1 MGFEVRPKAESGHD
15 TVSAK
20 EQMSTPVSF
29 RQMSHRKNPSKLC
42 LVIFA
47 VTTFVVT
54 LALTLILCWAWPSTA
69 LSARPVITPQL
80 RVETGMH
87 TTLIRRVLP
96 DLPRN
101 RLITCSDDKTV
112 RVWQMPE
119 MRLISVLRVPI
130 DAGHEGQLYAVAV
143 SPDGRTVATGGWT
156 GWTWDGKASIYF
168 FDILSGELLRRLD
181 GFDNVVNA
189 LAWMPDGEHLC
200 VGLQGYAGFRV
211 LRLKDGKM
219 VAADTQYK
227 DDLMDMDISRRGRI
241 VTTALDGFVRLY
253 NRQFK
258 LIGRRMVPGGK
269 KPVSVRFSPDAET
282 IAVGFIDGPTISV
295 ISVQNLSLKYHAAAG
310 RMAHQVGFTSVVWSS
325 DGTTLYASGHYTGE
339 GLNPVYRWKNQGR
352 NTPEKI
358 ALTQNRITEI
368 QQMPDNHI
376 AFAAEDPGVG
386 VMAPD
391 GTLKSFRGPDIANFS
406 HAQKQLALSSDASV
420 VRYPLRR
427 DNRTQHSFAVFGG
440 GDQNTANVPDKP
452 VFVPILQAKGIKVSD
467 WKDSFTP
474 KINGRT
480 PVLEEYEFSRCYAI
494 TPDYKAVLLGTEWAV
509 RLLRPDA
516 SEIWHVKLP
525 AVAWSVNVSRNG
537 HLAVAMLSDGTIR
550 WYRMEDGREVLA
562 YFPHNNGREWIVWV
576 PDGYYMSSVYGDN
589 YIGWHLNRGKD
600 LTPDFYRAMQF
611 DRILYRPDIVAASF
625 RTALKPVT
633 RSLEQPLQS
642 ADFEI
647 TRLRDIAPP
656 RLRLKH
662 AGIRE
667 SIGGRFRLTIE
678 LHGEKNALPI
688 RDYSVFV
695 NNIPVTPAQERKLT
709 GSETD
714 SFRRTLQIDLS
725 AQHNDIRVEAFNG
738 ISIGIAETYIALS
751 GGMRPKPA
759 KGNLYMLAVGVNVFS
774 ALPRRSHLAYAAQDA
789 EELGQTWKMRG
800 AEHYKH
806 TMVYTIS
813 DNSPDK
819 PNKKIIVDAL
829 KFVQEAGPD
838 DTVVIFLASH
848 GLSDPA
854 GNYYFVPRDAALQ
867 DIANTQKGEKAPSLI
882 SWKVFFDA
890 LRNTAGRRVLIVDT
904 CKARNIEGKFEAHSL
919 MKRSAASQF
928 ALIVASKG
936 EEESQEYP
944 PANHGLFTYALLRA
958 FTQHADMNHDGVVSL
973 REVFDYARPI
983 VEKLYHKQV
992 GPQTPQMVSP
1002 KVLAD
1007 MPVMTY

>member
-1 MGFEVRPKAESGHD
+1 MVA
-15 TVSAK
+15 
-20 EQMSTPVSF
+20 
-29 RQMSHRKNPSKLC
+29 
-42 LVIFA
+42 LV
-47 VTTFVVT
+47 VVV
-54 LALTLILCWAWPSTA
+54 ILCWTWSEAAQTA
-69 LSARPVITPQL
+69 EPPTFPQL

-96 DLPRN
+96 DISRN

-130 DAGHEGQLYAVAV
+130 DAGHEGQLYAIAV

-156 GWTWDGKASIYF
+156 GWTWDRKASIYF
-168 FDILSGELLRRLD
+168 FDILSGELFRRLG
-181 GFDNVVNA
+181 GFGNVINA

-211 LRLKDGKM
+211 LRLKDGK
-219 VAADTQYK
+219 VISADTQYK
-227 DDLMDMDISRRGRI
+227 DDLMDMDISRKGRI

-258 LIGRRMVPGGK
+258 LIGRRKVPGGK

-282 IAVGFIDGPTISV
+282 IAVGFIDVPTISV
-295 ISVQNLSLKYHAAAG
+295 ISAQDLSLKYHAAAG
-310 RMAHQVGFTSVVWSS
+310 KMAHQVGFTSVVWSS
-325 DGTTLYASGHYTGE
+325 DGTSLYASGQYIGK

-352 NTPEKI
+352 NEPEKI

-368 QQMPDNHI
+368 QQMPNNHI
-376 AFAAEDPGVG
+376 AFAAGDPGVG

-406 HAQKQLALSSDASV
+406 RAQKQLALSADASV
-420 VRYPLRR
+420 IRYPLSR

-440 GDQNTANVPDKP
+440 GDQNTVNAPDKP
-452 VFVPILQAKGIKVSD
+452 VFAPILQAKGIKVSD
-467 WKDSFTP
+467 WAHSFKP
-474 KINGRT
+474 KINGRV

-509 RLLRPDA
+509 RLLRSDA

-550 WYRMEDGREVLA
+550 WYRLEDGREVLA
-562 YFPHNNGREWIVWV
+562 YFPHANGRDWIAWV

-600 LTPDFYRAMQF
+600 LTPDFYRAVQF
-611 DRILYRPDIVAASF
+611 DRILYRQDIVAASF
-625 RTALKPVT
+625 SAALKPVT
-633 RSLEQPLQS
+633 RSLETPLRG

-647 TRLRDIAPP
+647 ARLRDIAPA
-656 RLRLKH
+656 RLMLKH
-662 AGIRE
+662 AGLRG
-667 SIGGRFRLTIE
+667 SLDGSFRLTIE
-678 LHGEKNALPI
+678 LYGEKNKLPI

-709 GSETD
+709 GSEINL
-714 SFRRTLQIDLS
+714 FRRTLEIDLP

-738 ISIGIAETYIALS
+738 VSIGVAETYIGLS
-751 GGMRPKPA
+751 EGMHPKPV
-759 KGNLYMLAVGVNVFS
+759 KGNLYMLAVGVNVFP

-800 AEHYKH
+800 ADHYTH

-819 PNKKIIVDAL
+819 PNKKTIVDAL

-867 DIANTQKGEKAPSLI
+867 DIANTQKGKKAPSLI

-890 LRNTAGRRVLIVDT
+890 FRNTVGRRVLIVDT
-904 CKARNIEGKFEAHSL
+904 CNARNIEGKFEAHSL
-919 MKRSAASQF
+919 MKRSASSQF

-936 EEESQEYP
+936 EEDSQEYP
-944 PANHGLFTYALLRA
+944 PAKHGLFTYALLSA
-958 FTQHADMNHDGVVSL
+958 FTQDADMNRDGVASL

-983 VEKLYHKQV
+983 VENLYNKQL

-1007 MPVMTY
+1007 MPVMKYKLTAFEEN